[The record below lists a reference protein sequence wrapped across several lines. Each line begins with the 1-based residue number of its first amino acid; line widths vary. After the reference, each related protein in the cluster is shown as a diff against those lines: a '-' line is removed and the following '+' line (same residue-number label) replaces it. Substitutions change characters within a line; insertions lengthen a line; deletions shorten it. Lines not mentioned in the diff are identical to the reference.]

1 MEKLRINCCR
11 FRTSISFPGSKN
23 PLEPCSKQ
31 TGLSTRP
38 SPPFGYGIWN
48 RGPKP
53 NRAGPEASRPRSPGP
68 AEPPSPGGAV
78 IPAVSTPPTSAPS
91 VPFSRSGFPRKAP
104 PRRSGPSIEEPFP
117 SGLSSFPLTGGF
129 PPAAPHAARRQR
141 SAAGDRNLPYL
152 FSGGASPFAP
162 RWDPAVLYHTG
173 SSGVGTYKYYSCFK
187 PPAHGQNRRRKKRIN
202 LVYRI
207 RRSPSIRMGTG
218 RRRALRPNFLT
229 FRFDVGFSSREGC
242 RTKSARFRGSPPE
255 KGIP

>member
-1 MEKLRINCCR
+1 MEPRPENPTGQDRKH
-11 FRTSISFPGSKN
+11 PG
-23 PLEPCSKQ
+23 LA
-31 TGLSTRP
+31 RP
-38 SPPFGYGIWN
+38 A
-48 RGPKP
+48 R
-53 NRAGPEASRPRSPGP
+53 R
-68 AEPPSPGGAV
+68 EPPSPGGAV

-104 PRRSGPSIEEPFP
+104 PRRPGPSIEEPFP

-187 PPAHGQNRRRKKRIN
+187 PPAHGQNRRREKRIN

-229 FRFDVGFSSREGC
+229 FRSDVGFSSREGC
-242 RTKSARFRGSPPE
+242 TRRMQNEKRPLSGISSRKRDPVKTRKGGYFCPKLFENRNPVISYPARL
-255 KGIP
+255 